1 MKIAAALGV
10 WPFWGWKII
19 NHGGWFTQVKGR
31 SWQKKAFLTVSFMQ
45 AWTGYS
51 SWLQNYIAPSV
62 HTSLSQHFYN
72 TPSACTS
79 LLQHFCITFTSF
91 IHRFYI
97 IPSAHTS
104 LSSSVP
110 FVHHPLPERADSGF
124 SGCAG
129 NASRPRN
136 KLRPRSPFSDGKNAG
151 NRTSPGWMVWIS
163 ALCTCAH
170 THACRK
176 NRACAFLAGFRV
188 VCCLFYRFPVRNALR
203 ASQAVR
209 ATDVMFNL
217 GNLLGHLG
225 IWLKRWDDFDLV
237 LEHVGIWKQLKLFVI
252 RVGNG
257 HMIVLACKL
266 WMLDTRFT
274 YQSKAGC
281 SI

>member
-31 SWQKKAFLTVSFMQ
+31 SWQKKR
-45 AWTGYS
+45 S
-51 SWLQNYIAPSV
+51 SLYRSCLHERVILPD
-62 HTSLSQHFYN
+62 YRI
-72 TPSACTS
+72 TS
-79 LLQHFCITFTSF
+79 LLQFIHHFYNTFTSF
-91 IHRFYI
+91 IHHFYI

-151 NRTSPGWMVWIS
+151 NRTSSGWMAWIS

-209 ATDVMFNL
+209 ATDVMVNWIATD
-217 GNLLGHLG
+217 N
-225 IWLKRWDDFDLV
+225 
-237 LEHVGIWKQLKLFVI
+237 
-252 RVGNG
+252 
-257 HMIVLACKL
+257 
-266 WMLDTRFT
+266 LDTSEPLIILVFIFCRWHVFART
-274 YQSKAGC
+274 MPTLLL
-281 SI
+281 

>member
-1 MKIAAALGV
+1 MKIAVAYGV

-31 SWQKKAFLTVSFMQ
+31 SWQKKAFLTVSFMP

-62 HTSLSQHFYN
+62 HTSLLQHFYN
-72 TPSACTS
+72 TPSVCTS

-91 IHRFYI
+91 IHHFYI

-188 VCCLFYRFPVRNALR
+188 VCCLSYRFPVRNALR
-203 ASQAVR
+203 ASEAVH
-209 ATDVMFNL
+209 ATDVMVNSVKCRL
-217 GNLLGHLG
+217 
-225 IWLKRWDDFDLV
+225 
-237 LEHVGIWKQLKLFVI
+237 
-252 RVGNG
+252 
-257 HMIVLACKL
+257 
-266 WMLDTRFT
+266 
-274 YQSKAGC
+274 
-281 SI
+281 